1 MIQIC
6 FADNSYP
13 QSSGC
18 LRRSFRW
25 VKAFYTE
32 SMVLNLNRENE
43 DGRNWRQKV
52 RPMKTSSQASC
63 YASLKLCPLNHW
75 LTDLLTRVKCR
86 ATSVAKNVC
95 STATLKQRGTRWE
108 EVWVSHLINTN
119 KYFIF
124 HNHTRYM
131 YIHFIYMDI
140 SIISYPHTHHQMQK
154 PLNCLAQFISTWRN
168 LLWIIACIE
177 SRLPSSARSFK

>member
-1 MIQIC
+1 MTCSSREMWLQIC
-6 FADNSYP
+6 NFSLL
-13 QSSGC
+13 Q
-18 LRRSFRW
+18 
-25 VKAFYTE
+25 
-32 SMVLNLNRENE
+32 
-43 DGRNWRQKV
+43 QQ
-52 RPMKTSSQASC
+52 QARKPRATLVWN
-63 YASLKLCPLNHW
+63 YDSLTHW

-177 SRLPSSARSFK
+177 PSLPSSARSLK